1 MNIYL
6 NHTASSDQTLLF
18 SSQELSSYLKKML
31 PQSHIQASST
41 PVPCN
46 PPDICISLLT
56 YDESLD
62 TITHDSFQINI
73 TQDGGYIKGSNSRS
87 VLIGVYH
94 YLYLLGCRFLG
105 PTPDCEIIPILR
117 DPHLLFQQVSHTA
130 SFKHRGICLEGANS
144 LENIID
150 TINWLPKL
158 GYNSFFLQFQIPY
171 TFLARWYQH
180 EGNPYKQAVPFSHKD
195 AAVITK
201 EIVSEIKKRGLILHQ
216 VGHGWT
222 GACLG
227 VPSSDWKEAD
237 LPLSDSQRSMLAE
250 LNGKRQLFHGI
261 PMNSNLCYSSPKV
274 IDSFA
279 KEVVKYAYTHP
290 EIDYLHVWLADEYNN
305 LCECHNCQEKLLSD
319 QYIDILNEID
329 RLLTQKGLQTKL
341 VFLLYQELLWPPK
354 TSRFHNPDRFVLMFA
369 PISRTFEA
377 SYQIGDVL
385 PQIPEFH
392 RNYITLPVN
401 LNENLTFLRAW
412 QELFSGDSFVYDYPL
427 GRAHYGDFG
436 YQHISKIIFDDIE
449 QLNNLKLNGYISC
462 QELRSG
468 LPNFLPNYVMGRKLW
483 DISLSFETLQKEYM
497 EAAYGIRAQ
506 DVINYLVQLSDLCNC
521 DYFNG
526 KGERIHS
533 ETALRMAKA
542 AHLTRSF
549 TSTHFDNT
557 EDDSKSP
564 VFQKLLAYHCQ
575 TYPLLEDALYLLAK
589 GDKKN
594 AFQKWNEFREE
605 ICKGEDE
612 FQPYLDVYRITEVS
626 QKYTGFSFPE
636 NV

>member
-1 MNIYL
+1 M
-6 NHTASSDQTLLF
+6 
-18 SSQELSSYLKKML
+18 
-31 PQSHIQASST
+31 
-41 PVPCN
+41 
-46 PPDICISLLT
+46 
-56 YDESLD
+56 
-62 TITHDSFQINI
+62 
-73 TQDGGYIKGSNSRS
+73 
-87 VLIGVYH
+87 
-94 YLYLLGCRFLG
+94 
-105 PTPDCEIIPILR
+105 
-117 DPHLLFQQVSHTA
+117 
-130 SFKHRGICLEGANS
+130 
-144 LENIID
+144 ENIID

-201 EIVSEIKKRGLILHQ
+201 EIVSEIKKRELILHQ

-392 RNYITLPVN
+392 RNHITLPVN

-533 ETALRMAKA
+533 ETALQMEKA

-564 VFQKLLAYHCQ
+564 VFQKLLAYHCR